1 MYNFSEP
8 TILPVFKFLGMPVYP
23 YALFMTLG
31 AALALVLALL
41 RARRTGFSANAVLL
55 YAVLAIPLG
64 VVLGRAVFCLC
75 RLVDVMDFGF
85 GYIFRID
92 YGGFSIMGVVAGVAL
107 AGFITKLITGERF
120 LDVMDTVLPGLLILL
135 AVARFAEGST
145 MNGTGPEITN
155 EALQFAPLA
164 RQGLYGEYTYAVHMA
179 EGLTALIAGVYTQS
193 MGKRA
198 RGLVSG
204 TGAIIACAGQ
214 IVWESARRDEVL
226 TISFVRYVMV
236 FAALIL
242 LLVLIFSF
250 RRIDWPV
257 AGKALIVAGFMLGV
271 VLCGLMEFFIDGK
284 FLQNVPIWLCYLI
297 DSLCAFGM
305 GWLCLRSLRA
315 ACEE

>member
-8 TILPVFKFLGMPVYP
+8 TVLPVFKLFGLPVYP
-23 YALFMTLG
+23 YALFMVIG
-31 AALALVLALL
+31 AVIALVLALL
-41 RARRTGFSANAVLL
+41 RARRTGLGSNAVLL
-55 YAVLAIPLG
+55 YAVLAIPMA
-64 VVLGRAVFCLC
+64 VVLGRVAFCLC

-107 AGFITKLITGERF
+107 AGLVTKLITGQRF
-120 LDVMDTVLPGLLILL
+120 LDVMDTVLPGLLVML

-155 EALQFAPLA
+155 EVLQFAPLA

-204 TGAIIACAGQ
+204 TGAVIACAGQ

-236 FAALIL
+236 FAALIM

-250 RRIDWPV
+250 RRLDWPFG
-257 AGKALIVAGFMLGV
+257 GKALIVCGFMLGV

-284 FLQNVPIWLCYLI
+284 FLQNVPIWLCYLV

-305 GWLCLRSLRA
+305 GWLCLLSLRA